1 MTKLW
6 GGQNYTHAESE
17 TRKMEDGSLQA
28 SKQSGPVALQI
39 KTTPE
44 LQWYHFC
51 GAQHHFGSCHA
62 GN

>member
-28 SKQSGPVALQI
+28 SKQSGPLALQI

-44 LQWYHFC
+44 LQW
-51 GAQHHFGSCHA
+51 
-62 GN
+62 